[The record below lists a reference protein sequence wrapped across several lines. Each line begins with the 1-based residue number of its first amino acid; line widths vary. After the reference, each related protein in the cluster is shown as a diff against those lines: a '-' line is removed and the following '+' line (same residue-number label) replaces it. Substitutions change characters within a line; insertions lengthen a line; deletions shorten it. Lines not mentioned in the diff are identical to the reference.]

1 MQPIVSDF
9 SAPTVARAIRANWAD
24 SYCYLGRSPRAEL
37 AVGPH
42 LTWVLTGIPD
52 SFLNVVLGTQ
62 LPPDRADEIID
73 QTLAHFRA
81 RQVTGLSWWAEPET
95 PGVDLGMRLTA
106 RGLRLIEG
114 NTGMAADLTAL
125 NEDVP
130 TPAGLAIVP
139 IEDRA
144 MLRQWSQLTSVN
156 FGIPEPGAQRV
167 FELYADLG
175 FEMPMRSYLA
185 LLGGRPV
192 GTSQLFLG
200 AGVAGIYHV
209 TCLPEARQQGIGAA
223 LTLAALRE
231 ARGLGY
237 RIGILQA
244 SSMGSS
250 VYRRLGFQ
258 AFGRMSL
265 YLWEPATETRGA
277 R

>member
-1 MQPIVSDF
+1 MQEIVSDF

-24 SYCYLGRSPRAEL
+24 SYRYLGRSPSAEL

-52 SFLNVVLGTQ
+52 SFLNVVLRTQ
-62 LPPDRADEIID
+62 LPPEGADQIID
-73 QTLAHFRA
+73 QALTHFRD
-81 RQVTGLSWWAEPET
+81 RQVTGLSWWAEPDT
-95 PGVDLGMRLTA
+95 PSMDLGTRLTA
-106 RGLRLIEG
+106 RGLSFSEG
-114 NTGMAADLTAL
+114 NTGMAADVTAL
-125 NEDVP
+125 REDAA
-130 TPAGLAIVP
+130 TPAGLTIVP
-139 IEDRA
+139 VEDTA
-144 MLRQWSQLTSVN
+144 MLRQWSQLTSAN

-167 FELYADLG
+167 FDLYAGLG
-175 FEMPMRSYLA
+175 FGLPLRSYLA

-231 ARGLGY
+231 ARSLGY

-244 SSMGSS
+244 SGMGSS

-258 AFGRMSL
+258 AYGRMNS
-265 YLWEPATETRGA
+265 YLWENVT
-277 R
+277 